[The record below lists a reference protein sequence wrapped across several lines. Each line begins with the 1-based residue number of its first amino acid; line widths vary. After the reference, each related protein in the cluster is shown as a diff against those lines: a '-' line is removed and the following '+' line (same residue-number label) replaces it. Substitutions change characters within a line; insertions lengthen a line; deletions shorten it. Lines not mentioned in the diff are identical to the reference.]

1 MSRRGDVYENHVTG
15 ERAVVLLGDE
25 DPEADGRS
33 IVHLTVHPGGAV
45 VGEHIHPAIAEH
57 FTVLSGEL
65 GTRIAGVAR
74 RLGPGEDASVPAGVA
89 HDWWNSGHGDA
100 SVVVELTPLDP
111 RFEMMIAT
119 LFGLA
124 NAGKTN
130 AKGLPPAP
138 QLALVAQEF
147 DDVMQFTKPPR
158 IVQRAAFG
166 VLGAIGRRQGLK
178 GIYPEYLKP
187 HGHETPDP
195 RALEVAGL
203 AP

>member
-15 ERAVVLLGDE
+15 ERAVTLLGDE

-33 IVHLTVHPGGAV
+33 IIHLTVHPGGATA
-45 VGEHIHPAIAEH
+45 GEHLHPAIDEH

-65 GTRIAGVAR
+65 GTRIAGVQR
-74 RLGPGEDASVPAGVA
+74 RLGPGEEARVPAGVR

-111 RFEMMIAT
+111 RFEMFIAT

-124 NAGKTN
+124 NAGKTD
-130 AKGLPPAP
+130 AKGLPAPP
-138 QLALVAQEF
+138 QLALLAEEF
-147 DDVMQFTKPPR
+147 ADVVVVTTPPR
-158 IVQRAAFG
+158 IVQRVLFA
-166 VLGAIGRRQGLK
+166 VLGAIGRRRGLK
-178 GIYPEYLKP
+178 GIYPEYLGP
-187 HGHETPDP
+187 HGHDEPDP
-195 RALEVAGL
+195 RALAVAGL